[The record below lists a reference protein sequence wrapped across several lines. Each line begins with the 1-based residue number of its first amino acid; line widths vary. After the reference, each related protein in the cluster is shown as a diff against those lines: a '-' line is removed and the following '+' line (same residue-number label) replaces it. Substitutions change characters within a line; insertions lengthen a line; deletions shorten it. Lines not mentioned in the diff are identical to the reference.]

1 MEKNIEIG
9 LLYEFYNSL
18 LTQKQQYVIDAYY
31 NNDLSLSE
39 IAEEI
44 GISRQGV
51 QKQIKDAEKVLYNY
65 EDKLQLLQKFLEN
78 KTLINEIVECL
89 DSLKTDKC
97 NVEKDIE
104 NIKQKLKQINIG
116 G

>member
-9 LLYEFYNSL
+9 WLYEFYNSL
-18 LTQKQQYVIDAYY
+18 LTQKQQYVIDSYY

-65 EDKLQLLQKFLEN
+65 EDKLELLKKFFEN
-78 KTLINEIVECL
+78 KRIIDSIYNSL
-89 DSLKTDKC
+89 DGLQNDKV
-97 NVEKDIE
+97 NVKENIE
-104 NIKQKLKQINIG
+104 NIKKKLKQIN
-116 G
+116 

>member
-18 LTQKQQYVIDAYY
+18 LTQKQQYVIDSYY

-51 QKQIKDAEKVLYNY
+51 QKQIKDAEKMLFNY
-65 EDKLQLLQKFLEN
+65 EEKLQLLQKFLEN
-78 KTLINEIVECL
+78 KKIIDSIYDSL
-89 DSLKTDKC
+89 DSLKNDKN
-97 NVEKDIE
+97 NVEENIE
-104 NIKQKLKQINIG
+104 NIKKKLKQIN
-116 G
+116 

>member
-51 QKQIKDAEKVLYNY
+51 QKQIKDAERVLFNY
-65 EDKLQLLQKFLEN
+65 EEKLQLLQKFLEN
-78 KTLINEIVECL
+78 KKIIDSIYDSL
-89 DSLKTDKC
+89 DSLKNDKN
-97 NVEKDIE
+97 NVEENIE
-104 NIKQKLKQINIG
+104 NIKKKLKQIN
-116 G
+116 